1 MFYLAETFRT
11 SGPGE
16 NCSME
21 ARGGAGL
28 YRSFVTKGR
37 CLNIK
42 RLLLIKENQITQVK
56 GFSAFLCMG
65 RYRNLG
71 SLRQFL
77 SHAPQLPGASA
88 SILCSHILSF
98 RSSGLTVGSGYSLM
112 AATWQVF
119 LSEFPQG
126 SPTHHQW
133 WLQSLMTITFFVYQF
148 GKKYSI
154 Y

>member
-42 RLLLIKENQITQVK
+42 SLLLIKENQITQVK

-112 AATWQVF
+112 AARWPLFFSF
-119 LSEFPQG
+119 LSSRG
-126 SPTHHQW
+126 LTSPHW
-133 WLQSLMTITFFVYQF
+133 EGCS
-148 GKKYSI
+148 G
-154 Y
+154 